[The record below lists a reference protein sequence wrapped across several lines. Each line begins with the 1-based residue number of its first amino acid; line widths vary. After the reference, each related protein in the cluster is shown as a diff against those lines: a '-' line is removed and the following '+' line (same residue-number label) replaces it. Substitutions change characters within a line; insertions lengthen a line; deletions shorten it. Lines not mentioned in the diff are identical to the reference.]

1 MNMVSVNSHFSFG
14 ILVVV
19 HKLYLSHVA
28 KKRPQFRYK
37 PDCTA
42 IDDKD

>member
-1 MNMVSVNSHFSFG
+1 MNMVSVNFHFSFG
-14 ILVVV
+14 ILAVV

-28 KKRPQFRYK
+28 KKSIQFRYK
-37 PDCTA
+37 LGCIA